1 MAGSRILGPAT
12 LFFSLQVMHWIA
24 FLFLVL
30 LFNVAHADHHKIF
43 GYSVMPES
51 RITISGTTN
60 ISQFACLS
68 LNESPAGSF
77 LLEETG
83 PMGRSLRFYDAYL
96 QIRVSS
102 FDCGHRVMNRNMH
115 QSLGGEKFPYITIK
129 IHEAT
134 NIQYNPRT
142 SSGTAR
148 VAVAI
153 TLNGKTQ
160 KSTMLIS
167 FQAQEMGNIVVDA
180 SKKMRMSDFGVNPPS
195 PALGL
200 VKVNDEV
207 TIKINLHVE
216 TGLLGVR

>member
-1 MAGSRILGPAT
+1 MY
-12 LFFSLQVMHWIA
+12 WIV

-30 LFNVAHADHHKIF
+30 LSNGAHADHRKVF

-68 LNESPAGSF
+68 LNEAPAGSF

-83 PMGRSLRFYDAYL
+83 PMGRSLRFHDAYL
-96 QIRVSS
+96 QIGVSS
-102 FDCGHRVMNRNMH
+102 FDCGHRVMNRDMH
-115 QSLGGEKFPYITIK
+115 RSLGGEKFPYITIK
-129 IHEAT
+129 ILEAT
-134 NIQYNPRT
+134 NIHFNPRT

-148 VAVAI
+148 IGVAI

-167 FQAQEMGNIVVDA
+167 FQKQDMGNIVVDA
-180 SKKMRMSDFGVNPPS
+180 SKEMRMSDFGVNPPT

-207 TIKINLHVE
+207 TIKINLYVE